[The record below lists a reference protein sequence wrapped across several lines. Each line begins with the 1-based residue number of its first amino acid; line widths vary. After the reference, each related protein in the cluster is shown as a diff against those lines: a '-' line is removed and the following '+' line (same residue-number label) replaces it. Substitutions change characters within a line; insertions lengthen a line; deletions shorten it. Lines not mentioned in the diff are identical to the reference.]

1 VVLGAFAVG
10 LLADAFRAG
19 EDLVL
24 VERQAGRTSSDADLL
39 AEASGV
45 LSAGTWA
52 WLMRASLF
60 VVAVAWAAVA
70 VRRLQPPSRT

>member
-1 VVLGAFAVG
+1 
-10 LLADAFRAG
+10 LADAFQAG

-24 VERQAGRTSSDADLL
+24 AERQAGRALSDADLL
-39 AEASGV
+39 AESSGM

-60 VVAVAWAAVA
+60 VVAVAWTAVA
-70 VRRLQPPSRT
+70 VRRLQPPSRP